1 MLLPIVARRVMV
13 RANGEIIDYE
23 LHSPYASVQTT
34 DRDKC
39 GSERVRLGAPRV
51 TIKNYARSMWIFCAV
66 GRGAQVRKRRCISAG
81 VWAACVSY

>member
-1 MLLPIVARRVMV
+1 MV
-13 RANGEIIDYE
+13 RANGDIIDYE

-51 TIKNYARSMWIFCAV
+51 SHQELRPLDVDFLCRRQACPGTQRAV
-66 GRGAQVRKRRCISAG
+66 HLGGRLGRLCELLNRGHANA
-81 VWAACVSY
+81 